1 MLVSGIL
8 VVDLDNTLAKIDI
21 LAELA
26 TRHLLSDPI
35 GLIRKAIAANDALS
49 LKKSLSPIELHN
61 PSAIP
66 LNQEVLDLIAQR
78 RSAGWVIVLATASVE
93 TIARPVAE
101 SLQLF
106 DDVIWSSEENLKGA
120 SKAAALEARYG
131 AQGFDYVGDSHA
143 DKAVWASARGR
154 IFAGTSRRKF
164 RALSRDVEGLQDLGV
179 APTPWPTV
187 RAMRPSHWVKNLL
200 VFLPLLLLGDIS
212 VITADRVIDL
222 SLLFIAMSL
231 AASGLYLVNDILDTN
246 SDRIHPD
253 KSNRSIASGALAAHR
268 ALFVSI
274 TLVLMAGVLSWS
286 AGGALAL
293 GLVAAYALGSYLYS
307 AVLKKQPLLDIVFL
321 TLLYLSRIFIG
332 ASLVE
337 IPVSFW
343 LAVFAFFAFLSL
355 ASVKRLAELRLTLDA
370 SSISGSRLLSNRG
383 YLTSDIEIVQ
393 PLGIA
398 FAVASQLVLALYI
411 HATFGNQGEVALIPM
426 SLLLFWTIWMLGI
439 WLDFARGQMDSDPVK
454 HALKSKRSLVLLAL
468 ISISFVVS
476 KSL

>member
-1 MLVSGIL
+1 MTKVL
-8 VVDLDNTLAKIDI
+8 VVDLDKTLSKIDI
-21 LAELA
+21 LAEIATQQLLMHPLGLA
-26 TRHLLSDPI
+26 RRILRFRELLA
-35 GLIRKAIAANDALS
+35 LKKAIASNVTIT
-49 LKKSLSPIELHN
+49 PGCIPFN
-61 PSAIP
+61 P
-66 LNQEVLDLIAQR
+66 EVLDLIKRR
-78 RSAGWVIVLATASVE
+78 RSAGWTIVLATASVE
-93 TIARPVAE
+93 TIARPIAE
-101 SLQLF
+101 SIQLF
-106 DDVIWSSEENLKGA
+106 DEVICSSEENLKGA
-120 SKAAALEARYG
+120 FKAGALEARYG

-164 RALSRDVEGLQDLGV
+164 KALSRDVEGLVDLGI
-179 APTPWPTV
+179 APTAWPTV
-187 RAMRPSHWVKNLL
+187 NAMRPSHWVKNLL
-200 VFLPLLLLGDIS
+200 VFLPLLLLGDITA
-212 VITADRVIDL
+212 ITAERVMDL
-222 SLLFIAMSL
+222 SLLFFAMSL

-253 KSNRSIASGALAAHR
+253 KSNRSIASGALAAHM
-268 ALFVSI
+268 ALLVSI
-274 TLVLMAGVLSWS
+274 TLALMAGVLSWS

-355 ASVKRLAELRLTLDA
+355 ASVKRLVELRLTLDA

-411 HATFGNQGEVALIPM
+411 HATFGYQGEVALVPM

-454 HALKSKRSLVLLAL
+454 HALKNKRSLVLLAL